1 MLTMKELEMG
11 RVGVRIE
18 GGVGGGGCFE
28 GEGGGGGGGGGEGGG
43 GPGQELTGQNAKERQ
58 LVAAGRAGWPVPR
71 PAGDSYFWIG
81 SSHSTLY
88 DKQETK
94 IIAIKE
100 IG

>member
-1 MLTMKELEMG
+1 M
-11 RVGVRIE
+11 
-18 GGVGGGGCFE
+18 GCFE
-28 GEGGGGGGGGGEGGG
+28 GEGGGGEGGKVGVGGGGEGGR

-81 SSHSTLY
+81 SPHPILY

-94 IIAIKE
+94 KNYCHKRNRMN
-100 IG
+100 

>member
-1 MLTMKELEMG
+1 M
-11 RVGVRIE
+11 
-18 GGVGGGGCFE
+18 GCFE
-28 GEGGGGGGGGGEGGG
+28 GEEEEEGGGGGGGG

-81 SSHSTLY
+81 SPHPTLY
-88 DKQETK
+88 DKWEKK

-100 IG
+100 IGRTNELRGCSLVRLVTM

>member
-1 MLTMKELEMG
+1 M
-11 RVGVRIE
+11 
-18 GGVGGGGCFE
+18 GCFE
-28 GEGGGGGGGGGEGGG
+28 GEGGGGGGGGG

-81 SSHSTLY
+81 SPHPILY

-94 IIAIKE
+94 KNYCHKRNRKN
-100 IG
+100 